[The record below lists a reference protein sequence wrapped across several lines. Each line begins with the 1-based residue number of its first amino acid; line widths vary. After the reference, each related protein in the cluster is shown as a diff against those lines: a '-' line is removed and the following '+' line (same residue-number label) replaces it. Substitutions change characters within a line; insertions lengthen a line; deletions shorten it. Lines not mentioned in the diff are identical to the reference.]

1 MEAPISRARDTA
13 RAMSQENVE
22 APIGE
27 VLEAINA
34 RDTAHL
40 MALVDPEI
48 EFYSRLLQV
57 DGRSYRG
64 AEGMG
69 RFFKEVDEVFEE
81 ARWELD
87 EIIGGTGDDLV
98 VVLRQIL
105 RGRASGAPLE
115 VPSFQAW
122 KFRDDRPWRVVVYET
137 REEALEAAG
146 ASE

>member
-1 MEAPISRARDTA
+1 
-13 RAMSQENVE
+13 MSQENVAALIEKVFE
-22 APIGE
+22 A
-27 VLEAINA
+27 VNA
-34 RDTAHL
+34 RDTDQL

-48 EFYSRLLQV
+48 ELHSRLFQV

-64 AEGMG
+64 AEGLG
-69 RFFKEVDEVFEE
+69 RFFREVDEAFEG
-81 ARWELD
+81 ARWVLD

-98 VVLRQIL
+98 VVLRQLL

-137 REEALEAAG
+137 RDHALEAAG
-146 ASE
+146 VSE